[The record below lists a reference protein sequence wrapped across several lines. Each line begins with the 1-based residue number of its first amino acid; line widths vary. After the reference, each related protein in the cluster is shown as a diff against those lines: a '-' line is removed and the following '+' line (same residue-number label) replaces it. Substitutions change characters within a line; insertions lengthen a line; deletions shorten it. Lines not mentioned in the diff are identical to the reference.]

1 MSSNY
6 DRWLT
11 REYGFSAFAN
21 GPLLDFWRTR
31 EEAEFIGLDNVPIRY
46 VRFCSPR
53 HDKVIFVSTGRI
65 ESFVK
70 YPELAYDLFHCG
82 YDVMIVDHRGQGR
95 SGRLLDDPVW
105 AAVALMGLHLLL
117 QKMAW
122 LQQIITVGG
131 GLYLCWMGWQL
142 LKSARAQ
149 KAAGHAMPDSRPVV
163 LPARGKTFMRGL
175 LTNLSNPKAVIY
187 FGSIF
192 SLFVGDSVGNGE
204 RWGLFAL
211 ISLETLAW
219 FSVVVMVFALPVMRR
234 GYQRLAKWIDGV
246 AGVLFAGIG
255 IHLIISR

>member
-1 MSSNY
+1 MLILFLTVAAVHLVALMSP
-6 DRWLT
+6 
-11 REYGFSAFAN
+11 
-21 GPLLDFWRTR
+21 GPDF
-31 EEAEFIGLDNVPIRY
+31 F
-46 VRFCSPR
+46 
-53 HDKVIFVSTGRI
+53 FVSQTAM
-65 ESFVK
+65 S
-70 YPELAYDLFHCG
+70 
-82 YDVMIVDHRGQGR
+82 R
-95 SGRLLDDPVW
+95 SRKEAMMGVLGITLGVLVW

-131 GLYLCWMGWQL
+131 GLYLLWMGWQL
-142 LKSARAQ
+142 LKSARAKQ
-149 KAAGHAMPDSRPVV
+149 AAGDSAAESQSVA

-204 RWGLFAL
+204 RWGIFAL
-211 ISLETLAW
+211 VTLETLAW
-219 FSVVVMVFALPVMRR
+219 FTVVTMVFALPVMRR